1 MLSRFEMDGDTYTF
15 DYRPPTIHHGAG
27 IVADL
32 ESTLERRDCARS
44 LVVTDSSLASVQAV
58 MDPVRDGLDGRL
70 VDVFEGVTP
79 DKYLKSAHAGAKMVH
94 EEDVDALVP
103 VGGGS
108 SLDTAKVI
116 SVLAGHD
123 RPLDEVTNEI
133 LAAGEMRLP
142 PEEAS
147 LVDIF
152 AVPTTLPGADMSQ
165 VAGVKLSMTPE
176 STPTSEIPSGGVD
189 DRRLMPSAVFH
200 DAELFAT
207 TPDSILAR
215 SAMNGFDKGVEMLYS
230 RNRTPITDATAT
242 RGLRLLRSGLPSIR
256 RDTSREELSR
266 VLEGIALV
274 QYGLSTPS
282 AYRVSVIHAFGH
294 ALSRR
299 YPIQQGVAHA
309 IAAPHVL
316 RYLFERVEG
325 RRDLLAEAL
334 GVLEEGTTADETAE
348 AVVAAVADTRDA
360 LELPSRLG
368 TVDAAEMDHF
378 SDLARAV
385 VEDSFM
391 SNAPSDLDPD
401 AAEIEP
407 VFEEMW

>member
-1 MLSRFEMDGDTYTF
+1 MISRVKMDLDTYMF
-15 DYRPPTIHHGAG
+15 NYRPPTIRHGIG

-32 ESTLERRDCARS
+32 KSALERRDCTRS
-44 LVVTDSSLASVQAV
+44 LIVTGSTLASVSAV
-58 MDPVRDGLDGRL
+58 IDPVRDGLGGCL
-70 VDVFEGVTP
+70 MDVFGGVTP
-79 DKYLKSAHAGAKMVH
+79 EKYLKSAYTGAKIVR

-123 RPLDEVTNEI
+123 RPLNDVTDEI
-133 LAAGEMRLP
+133 LETGEMRLP
-142 PEEAS
+142 PEEVS

-165 VAGVKLSMTPE
+165 VAGVKLSMEPENTPKF
-176 STPTSEIPSGGVD
+176 EIPSGGVGD
-189 DRRLMPSAVFH
+189 QRLMPSAVFH

-207 TPDSILAR
+207 TPDSVLAK
-215 SAMNGFDKGVEMLYS
+215 SAMNGFDKGIEMLYS
-230 RNRTPITDATAT
+230 KNRTPITDATAM

-256 RDTSREELSR
+256 CDTSTVELSR
-266 VLEGIALV
+266 VLKGITLV

-282 AYRVSVIHAFGH
+282 AYRASVIHAFGH

-309 IAAPHVL
+309 ISAPHVL
-316 RYLFERVEG
+316 RYLFERVGG

-334 GVLEEGTTADETAE
+334 DVWQEGTTADETAK

-360 LELPSRLG
+360 LELPSRLAK
-368 TVDAAEMDHF
+368 VDTAERDHF
-378 SDLARAV
+378 PELAQAV
-385 VEDSFM
+385 IEDAFM
-391 SNAPSDLDPD
+391 PNAPPNLDPD
-401 AAEIEP
+401 VAEIEA